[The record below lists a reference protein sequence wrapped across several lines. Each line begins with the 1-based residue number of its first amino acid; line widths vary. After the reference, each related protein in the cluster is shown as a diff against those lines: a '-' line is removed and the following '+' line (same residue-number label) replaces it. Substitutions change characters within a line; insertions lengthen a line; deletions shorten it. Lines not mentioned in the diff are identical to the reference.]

1 MPKIIYNKKLIVDAY
16 NNREKYNLTIKQIS
30 ELFCIDPKTI
40 NNYKYQTDE
49 FLKSNSIVRCSFMH
63 SLSDDIMKFVIKS
76 AVNNPHFNTNTTIKN
91 IKKQFKTVL
100 SSTQIYTILKFN
112 NITYKKATIKRKT
125 KRSNQEIN
133 DMIETTINKVTD
145 TDDIIFTDEVH
156 IEIADINKYGW
167 NLSGKEAIFEN
178 NTPNKILNKRITV
191 IASVSKSKK
200 IAYKIYDKSVNGET
214 FRNYMRYINK
224 KTKCKNHFLDNARI
238 HHYKKVKLTSKRL
251 KINTI
256 YGVPYTPYLNIIENF
271 FRSFKTKMRN
281 EIMENRLNI
290 KGFIRKCWNSV
301 SEDVL
306 VNTYCHVYD
315 NQKV

>member
-1 MPKIIYNKKLIVDAY
+1 MPKIIYNKKLIIDAY
-16 NNREKYNLTIKQIS
+16 NNREKYKLTIKQIS

-40 NNYKYQTDE
+40 NNYRHKTDE
-49 FLKSNSIVRCSFMH
+49 FLNSNSINRCSFMH
-63 SLSDDIMKFVIKS
+63 LLSDNIMQFVIDG
-76 AVNNPHFNTNTTIKN
+76 AINNPYFNTNVIIKN
-91 IKKQFKTVL
+91 IKKKFKTVL

-125 KRSNQEIN
+125 KRSDQEIN
-133 DMIETTINKVTD
+133 DMIETTIDKVTN

-167 NLSGKEAIFEN
+167 NSSGKEVIFEN
-178 NTPNKILNKRITV
+178 DAHNKILNKRITV
-191 IASVSKSKK
+191 IASVSKSKN

-238 HHYKKVKLTSKRL
+238 HHYKKVKSTNERL

-271 FRSFKTKMRN
+271 FRSFKTKIRN
-281 EIMENRLNI
+281 ELMENRLII
-290 KGFIRKCWNSV
+290 KRLIRKCWNSV
-301 SEDVL
+301 SNNVL
-306 VNTYCHVYD
+306 VNTYRHVYD

>member
-76 AVNNPHFNTNTTIKN
+76 AVNNPYFNTNTTIKN

-112 NITYKKATIKRKT
+112 NITYKKATVKRKT
-125 KRSNQEIN
+125 KRSDQEIN
-133 DMIETTINKVTD
+133 DMIETTIDKVKN

-167 NLSGKEAIFEN
+167 NSSGEDVIFEN
-178 NTPNKILNKRITV
+178 NAPNKILNKRITV

-200 IAYKIYDKSVNGET
+200 IAYKIHDKSVNGET
-214 FRNYMRYINK
+214 FRDYIRYINK

-238 HHYKKVKLTSKRL
+238 HHYKKVKSTTKRL

-271 FRSFKTKMRN
+271 FRSFKTKIRN
-281 EIMENRLNI
+281 ELMENRSNI

-301 SEDVL
+301 SDDVL
-306 VNTYCHVYD
+306 VNTYHHVYD